1 MAWLLSKLEKG
12 EVPAEVASVGFAGLL
27 LDNWKVVY
35 GDVQGHPH
43 QFLLGLGVTSVKM
56 GLGLDVSPAMA
67 VHCKNT
73 VQGMITWLR
82 STSNDLKNGH
92 SNAATVLFT
101 EMGELLDQGMCDRAE
116 RKLQFAPE
124 SHTLLLGS
132 NEVLK
137 RNAHAEPRILV
148 ATHN

>member
-67 VHCKNT
+67 VHCKNKY
-73 VQGMITWLR
+73 QSGGRRGMTQW
-82 STSNDLKNGH
+82 
-92 SNAATVLFT
+92 
-101 EMGELLDQGMCDRAE
+101 
-116 RKLQFAPE
+116 RKGWGGQL
-124 SHTLLLGS
+124 SRGGS
-132 NEVLK
+132 
-137 RNAHAEPRILV
+137 R
-148 ATHN
+148 T